1 MSSSAQVSQVR
12 TALPTAGGTIF
23 QITATVNDPGTLPD
37 NGFFLY
43 QIGADADPTTDVFA
57 RVSTLADYAQVNSSG
72 YGLSRWTAIANGI
85 SFYRTPDMSIT
96 FNDINTATAG
106 QTSLNDNINALV
118 NAYEAFSTSFATG
131 DVPDEIYYPTSD
143 PSILSGLITTWQ
155 TSHNATLVAQTA
167 AQTAASTLAQAQIS
181 LTSAQT
187 LMGVVTNIN
196 SAVVVPQQQALT
208 DYTTLATA
216 LEAIINNAESIL
228 GTPQGGFPGSLS
240 PQLGTTLFNQ
250 LDTLLYSIQTDLP
263 YFTAA
268 PAAQTDLS
276 YNFNTFYPSGGA
288 TTIMSL
294 LAALTGAIPG
304 TPSIPSVTVV
314 TNALQSAAGAL
325 QTATNTFNSSAANAA
340 TTAQN
345 LLAAQNTENTS
356 LAAIVAVCP
365 DFNPANPTA
374 SLS

>member
-43 QIGADADPTTDVFA
+43 QIGTDADPTTDTFA

-72 YGLSRWTAIANGI
+72 YGLNRWTAITNGI
-85 SFYRTPDMSIT
+85 SFYRTPDMAIT

-131 DVPDEIYYPTSD
+131 NTPDAIYYPTSD

-155 TSHNATLVAQTA
+155 TNHNATLVAQTA
-167 AQTAASTLAQAQIS
+167 AQTAASTLAQAQIG

-196 SAVVVPQQQALT
+196 SAVVQPQQQALI
-208 DYTTLATA
+208 DYTTLADA
-216 LEAIINNAESIL
+216 LEAIINNAQGFL

-250 LDTLLYSIQTDLP
+250 LDTLLYFINRDLP
-263 YFTAA
+263 AF
-268 PAAQTDLS
+268 PSSLAQTELS
-276 YNFNTFYPSGGA
+276 NNFGIFYPSGGA
-288 TTIMSL
+288 STIMSL
-294 LAALTGAIPG
+294 LAALTVAIPG

-345 LLAAQNTENTS
+345 LIAAQATENQS
-356 LAAIVAVCP
+356 LANIVQVCP
-365 DFNPANPTA
+365 DFDPNNPTA